1 MICGRGGTLYTCIGM
16 HRWGV
21 TKRAQSIVQATTRQR
36 YLGRQMLR
44 CQLYIPFWLQAT
56 ESGRNPSTVLEDLR
70 SSVGGS
76 ALSAQ
81 HQPTIVMDPAHL
93 GANVVTMT
101 CCNRCPLV
109 QSYRALRRT
118 SESERSLKPT
128 RIYIFGNNRKRSR
141 ERLRRYITG

>member
-1 MICGRGGTLYTCIGM
+1 MARAVLFIPALESIGGGNKTCAIHCSGDNASTLPWTTDASMPALYPLLASSDRIGAEALN
-16 HRWGV
+16 R
-21 TKRAQSIVQATTRQR
+21 
-36 YLGRQMLR
+36 
-44 CQLYIPFWLQAT
+44 
-56 ESGRNPSTVLEDLR
+56 LEDLR
-70 SSVGGS
+70 PSVGGS

-81 HQPTIVMDPAHL
+81 HQPTIVMDPAYL